1 MAEQR
6 RPVTHLLRGSEELLR
21 AASEW
26 LAVLR
31 EHGWS
36 ESPSGLESTV
46 LELADQI
53 GDWLTRGEQH
63 AIGALREALRPEVL
77 RWELRAGED
86 PAARRV
92 HALFRLLLDLVEDAE
107 EPKVEPR
114 ERRRPG
120 PKPSQGGRTSRPQSA
135 PRSSGGQPRPK

>member
-6 RPVTHLLRGSEELLR
+6 QPLTHLLRGSEELLR

-26 LAVLR
+26 LAVMR
-31 EHGWS
+31 ERGWS
-36 ESPSGLESTV
+36 KSPNGLEKAV

-63 AIGALREALRPEVL
+63 AVRALREALRLEVR

-86 PAARRV
+86 PAARR
-92 HALFRLLLDLVEDAE
+92 AASSLFICESDQS
-107 EPKVEPR
+107 PR
-114 ERRRPG
+114 TYR
-120 PKPSQGGRTSRPQSA
+120 
-135 PRSSGGQPRPK
+135 

>member
-1 MAEQR
+1 MADPR

-31 EHGWS
+31 ERGWS
-36 ESPSGLESTV
+36 EGPSGLERTV

-63 AIGALREALRPEVL
+63 AVVALREALRLEVL

-92 HALFRLLLDLVEDAE
+92 HALFQLLLDLVEDAE

-114 ERRRPG
+114 ERKRPG
-120 PKPSQGGRTSRPQSA
+120 PKPRQDGRSSRPKSA

>member
-6 RPVTHLLRGSEELLR
+6 RPLAHLLRGAEELLR

-26 LAVLR
+26 LAVSR
-31 EHGWS
+31 ERGPS
-36 ESPSGLESTV
+36 KGPSGLERAT

-63 AIGALREALRPEVL
+63 VVGALRNALRMEML

-92 HALFRLLLDLVEDAE
+92 HDLFGLLLELVDEAGG
-107 EPKVEPR
+107 PKVEPR
-114 ERRRPG
+114 ERDGPV
-120 PKPSQGGRTSRPQSA
+120 PKPSQAGRPSRP
-135 PRSSGGQPRPK
+135 PRAALTSERHPRTK

>member
-6 RPVTHLLRGSEELLR
+6 RPLTHLLRGAEELLR

-31 EHGWS
+31 EQGHS
-36 ESPSGLESTV
+36 EAPSGLERTA

-53 GDWLTRGEQH
+53 GAWLTRGEQH
-63 AIGALREALRPEVL
+63 AVGALRKALRLETL

-92 HALFRLLLDLVEDAE
+92 HDLFQLLLELVDEAGGS
-107 EPKVEPR
+107 KLEPR
-114 ERRRPG
+114 EGDRPG
-120 PKPSQGGRTSRPQSA
+120 PKPGQGGRASRP
-135 PRSSGGQPRPK
+135 PRTTRASERQPRTK